1 MKLLREDESMKKALS
16 LFLAFVLIAGILTP
30 AASAQTFAEDL
41 PRPILPDGI
50 PEANMP
56 PVPDQQ
62 SNEEIILA
70 EEDYLLSDADTFS
83 GPEEG
88 APGELIISVQERDV
102 QGTAA
107 RTWDVAVE
115 GGTAPYSYQFY
126 MVLPT
131 YINGKWIY
139 YSEGQQLYSANNSFS
154 FTFRYDGEYQLWVYV
169 RDSGGHTTRYIH
181 HVDVEGL
188 GVQPLRIDIS
198 DPKGE
203 FFTEETTWSIGFAG
217 GDGYYKYSMELVD
230 LEMDFRVL
238 RWDGSTY
245 LDSSVLN
252 TMRGPENEYGWGRDY
267 APIKQVDFS
276 YMLLASSRYELRV
289 WLYDSGDRTAYKS
302 LRFSAYNDAYPT
314 VYEVASD
321 IVSQCREEGISD
333 DYETA
338 LWLHD
343 WLTENADYDFS
354 YGHFHADGV
363 LCGGYG
369 VCDSYAKAYYLLLS
383 EAGIPA
389 DRINNIDHAWNA
401 VQLGGEWYYADCTW
415 DDPGNGMENH
425 QYCFVPEEILSVD
438 HPFTYDSD
446 YVCNNYLYNYYVQDG
461 EAQLW
466 AHNLATRIS
475 EALQDGS
482 YSFDVPYPESYVF
495 EGKITGSSR
504 LSAGPV
510 LADELST
517 ILAGEKR
524 YVYGQPGETIP
535 LCLTPV
541 PGQYDEQGRYLFAGQ
556 LNCEADFPRLSLS
569 SSLKTVEAEA
579 FRGDI
584 RLRCVI
590 LPEGTTTIGSG
601 AFADCSGLWMVLVPG
616 SVTSIAPDAF
626 DRNNPH
632 LTLLVLQDSPAH
644 VYAEDHGIKFQI
656 IPE

>member
-1 MKLLREDESMKKALS
+1 MKKALAIV
-16 LFLAFVLIAGILTP
+16 LAFVLIAAVWTP
-30 AASAQTFAEDL
+30 FASAQTFEDDL
-41 PRPILPDGI
+41 PRPVLPGGI
-50 PEANMP
+50 PEENLP
-56 PVPDQQ
+56 PVPERQ
-62 SNEEIILA
+62 SDEEIVLA
-70 EEDYLLSDADTFS
+70 EEDYLLGDADTFF

-88 APGELIISVQERDV
+88 APGELIISVQEREP

-107 RTWDVAVE
+107 RTWDVSVE

-131 YINGKWIY
+131 YTGGKWMY
-139 YSEGQQLYSANNSFS
+139 YSQGQQLYSAKNSFS
-154 FTFRYDGEYQLWVYV
+154 FTFQYDGRYQLWVYV
-169 RDSGGHTTRYIH
+169 KDSGGHTTRYIH
-181 HVDVEGL
+181 PVSVEGL
-188 GVQPLRIDIS
+188 GVQPLQIEIS
-198 DPKGE
+198 NPQGE
-203 FFTEETTWSIGFAG
+203 FFTEETTWSVGFAG
-217 GDGYYKYSMELVD
+217 GDGHYKYSIALVD
-230 LEMDFRVL
+230 LEMDFRFL
-238 RWDGSTY
+238 RQDGSTY
-245 LDSSVLN
+245 LASSVLN
-252 TMRGPENEYGWGRDY
+252 RLSGPENESEGESDY
-267 APIKQVDFS
+267 ARIRQVDFS
-276 YMLLASSRYELRV
+276 YKFLASSHYELRV
-289 WLYDSGDRTAYKS
+289 WLYDSGGRTDYKS
-302 LRFSAYNDAYPT
+302 LRFSAYNDQYPS

-321 IVSQCREEGISD
+321 IVSQCREEGISG

-343 WLTENADYDFS
+343 WLTENADYDQA
-354 YGHFHADGV
+354 YGHYHADGV

-438 HPFTYDSD
+438 HPSTYDSD

-461 EAQLW
+461 EAQVW
-466 AHNLATRIS
+466 ADSLAAKIS

-535 LCLTPV
+535 LRLTPV

-584 RLRCVI
+584 RLRYVI

-644 VYAEDHGIKFQI
+644 VYAADHGIRFQV